1 VILPCIIHRNACRCR
16 RLGGRLGAS
25 IRLRPASLLRE
36 SPAVIDEP
44 AAKERLAIKARQ
56 QSLRYDWNTS
66 ARLTWDAIQ
75 DFHARGG
82 AR

>member
-1 VILPCIIHRNACRCR
+1 
-16 RLGGRLGAS
+16 
-25 IRLRPASLLRE
+25 LLRE